1 MSRIGWLGQQVWLGA
16 MRRYIVVSAVAH
28 LVWEVV
34 QLPLYTLWRTGTRGE
49 QAFAVLHC
57 TGGDLLIAGSALL
70 MALIVVGDQRWPDAS
85 NLQVAALTVAIGIA
99 YTIYSEWL
107 NTTVRLSW
115 TYTELMPV
123 VPWTGTGLSPLLQWV
138 VVPALALRAASR
150 RATEVSAPAVSSS
163 EPPSP

>member
-1 MSRIGWLGQQVWLGA
+1 MSRIGWLGQQVWIGA
-16 MRRYIVVSAVAH
+16 MRRYIVASAVAH
-28 LVWEVV
+28 LVWEIV

-70 MALIVVGDQRWPDAS
+70 MALIVVGDERWPDAS
-85 NLQVAALTVAIGIA
+85 KLQVAALTVAIGIA

-123 VPWTGTGLSPLLQWV
+123 VPWIGTGLSPLLQWI
-138 VVPALALRAASR
+138 VVPALALWAASG
-150 RATEVSAPAVSSS
+150 RANEASAPAVSPG
-163 EPPSP
+163 EQPPP